1 MMNYFDNLTIEKG
14 MYNVEGKNLTQVL
27 EELDPSENYKNT
39 PMENLDA
46 FQRQLKR
53 YDIKVSGKN
62 SDNVEKFFRTSNA
75 SALFPE
81 YVARAVRQGM
91 ESSNVLKNIVATV
104 TDINGMEYR
113 SITSTIPA
121 MTNDFINESGT
132 IPETLIKTKDNLI
145 KLHKRGRMIVS
156 SYEALRFQRLD
167 LFTVT
172 LKQIG
177 NYIARQQLNDAINIL
192 LNGDDNATPCKKIS
206 LSGESIGY
214 NDLINLW
221 AELAPN
227 KLTTILASTDMTKSI
242 LRMDEMIDG
251 VSGLNF
257 QGTGKMITPLGAEM
271 YHISD
276 ATAGTVI
283 GLDKNYALEM
293 VQFGGVLTDYDKLI
307 DKQLE
312 KATISC
318 ISGFGK
324 IFPEA
329 AVQLG

>member
-1 MMNYFDNLTIEKG
+1 MNYFDNLTIEKG
-14 MYNVEGKNLTQVL
+14 MYNVQGKTLTQVL

-53 YDIKVSGKN
+53 YDIKVSGRN
-62 SDNVEKFFRTSNA
+62 SDTVEKFFKASNS

-81 YVARAVRQGM
+81 YVSRAVNQGM
-91 ESSNVLKNIVATV
+91 ENANILKNVVATV
-104 TDINGMEYR
+104 TDIKGLDYR
-113 SITSTIPA
+113 SITATLPTGTSK
-121 MTNDFINESGT
+121 FIAEGES

-145 KLHKRGRMIVS
+145 TLHKRGRMIVS

-177 NYIARQQLNDAINIL
+177 NYIARQQLNDAINVL
-192 LNGDDNATPCKKIS
+192 LNGDDGKSACKEVSLVGDNIS
-206 LSGESIGY
+206 Y

-221 AELAPN
+221 SSLSPN
-227 KLTTILASTDMTKSI
+227 DLTTILASTDMTKAI
-242 LRMDEMIDG
+242 LSMTEMKD
-251 VSGLNF
+251 SMAGLNF
-257 QGTGKMITPLGAEM
+257 QGTGKMVTPLGAEM
-271 YHISD
+271 YHIPD
-276 ATAGTVI
+276 ADNGTVI

-293 VQFGGVLTDYDKLI
+293 VTFGGVITDYDKLI

-312 KATISC
+312 RATISS
-318 ISGFGK
+318 IAGFGR
-324 IFPEA
+324 IFSEA
-329 AVQLG
+329 TTQLV